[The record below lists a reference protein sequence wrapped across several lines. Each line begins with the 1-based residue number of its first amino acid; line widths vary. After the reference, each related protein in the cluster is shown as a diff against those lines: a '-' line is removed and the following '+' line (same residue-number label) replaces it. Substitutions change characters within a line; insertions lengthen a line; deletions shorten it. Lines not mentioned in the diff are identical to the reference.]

1 VKGNQILI
9 LTVTVCRTLLFKI
22 VPLSKNTFLDD
33 GGLTGEM
40 IPQPNHTAKEDNK
53 SAHSSDGKQS

>member
-1 VKGNQILI
+1 MKGNQILI

-22 VPLSKNTFLDD
+22 LPLSKNTFLDD

-40 IPQPNHTAKEDNK
+40 IPQPSNHTAKEDNK
-53 SAHSSDGKQS
+53 SAHSSDGK